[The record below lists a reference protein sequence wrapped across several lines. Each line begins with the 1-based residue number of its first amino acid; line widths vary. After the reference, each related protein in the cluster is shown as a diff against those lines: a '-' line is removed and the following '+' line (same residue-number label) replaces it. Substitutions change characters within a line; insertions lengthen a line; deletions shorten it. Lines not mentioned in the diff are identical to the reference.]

1 MPKNE
6 LKKIVEYSSFAVMLV
21 VSVIFS
27 FMGYAVEMALAI
39 GKVYGKG
46 IWGHPKK
53 YCTHF
58 QDKIAFL

>member
-39 GKVYGKG
+39 GKG

-58 QDKIAFL
+58 QDKIALL